1 MITPAGVLRRGL
13 LVTAC
18 VHLGMCVCV
27 CFLFLLTLVVVVSFS
42 SGCVWCDVQ
51 VNNLIESFLEQ
62 ARTIILCVIPANQV
76 GPVAGRSSCLLCVS
90 CAWMLRRLR
99 TGGAG
104 RTKRERRQS
113 FCCCLIA
120 VQQ

>member
-1 MITPAGVLRRGL
+1 MDYLSLR
-13 LVTAC
+13 AC

-76 GPVAGRSSCLLCVS
+76 GPVAGRSCLLCVS

-99 TGGAG
+99 TGGAR

>member
-42 SGCVWCDVQ
+42 SGCVV
-51 VNNLIESFLEQ
+51 V
-62 ARTIILCVIPANQV
+62 
-76 GPVAGRSSCLLCVS
+76 
-90 CAWMLRRLR
+90 
-99 TGGAG
+99 
-104 RTKRERRQS
+104 
-113 FCCCLIA
+113 
-120 VQQ
+120 